1 MSLWGR
7 LGPGVQ
13 GLSALF
19 IAAAESNLCPMD
31 APQSLGREPPDDTL
45 EGLGEEA
52 WGCGSELP
60 RRTPAASALGDNLI
74 IAASERAEE
83 APQPSRLQTGTK
95 AWVCK

>member
-13 GLSALF
+13 GLPALF

-52 WGCGSELP
+52 WGCGTELP

-74 IAASERAEE
+74 IAAR
-83 APQPSRLQTGTK
+83 RGLGTHP
-95 AWVCK
+95 C